1 MEYTYLPIENTD
13 LFELRAGNFIFILD
27 STDPMYDKM
36 ILDFHISSNIERFI
50 LLLEENPDIAFV
62 IYNQTI

>member
-50 LLLEENPDIAFV
+50 LLLEENPDTAFV

>member
-1 MEYTYLPIENTD
+1 MEYNYLPIENTT
-13 LFELRAGNFIFILD
+13 LLELRAGNFIFILD
-27 STDPMYDKM
+27 SANQLYNKM

-50 LLLEENPDIAFV
+50 LLLEENPDTAFV